1 MARRRQRL
9 SCILR
14 PACRCALAGALL
26 AGGMAHAAL
35 VIIVNPAN
43 PLGAMTPDQAAQYF
57 LGRSNSLTPF
67 DLAGQSSLRTEFY
80 QKLTGKDQDQVKAIW
95 SKIVFTGRGLPP
107 REYGTSGAIRHAV
120 AADRN
125 AIGYIDSSVV
135 DGTVKVVLTLP

>member
-1 MARRRQRL
+1 MVRRRQRL
-9 SCILR
+9 SCIWR
-14 PACRCALAGALL
+14 AACRCALAGALL

-43 PLGAMTPDQAAQYF
+43 PLGAMTPEQAAQFF

-67 DLAGQSSLRTEFY
+67 DLAGQSPLRVEFY
-80 QKLTGKDQDQVKAIW
+80 QKLTGKDPDQVKAIW

-107 REYGTSGAIRHAV
+107 REFSSGGAVRRAV

-125 AIGYIDSSVV
+125 AIAYIDSSAV
-135 DGTVKVVLTLP
+135 DATVKVVLSLP